1 MMEKIKTLLPIALL
15 GLITSCAA
23 QTNTIEVQDGSIVE
37 QENTVE
43 YFNKVDLAGGGELFI
58 SQSPET
64 TLKIVGSSTCLSLVN
79 AEVDSETLVIKQENN
94 NLKDC
99 QLKYYVRTPE
109 LVSIQ
114 QGGGGNVKVNAGF
127 DVADSFRYVLN
138 GGGNVDMKALKVNLF
153 SATINGGGTML
164 LNVDKQLK
172 AEINGGGTIGYQGNP
187 EVLSNI
193 SAGGGSINKISQ

>member
-1 MMEKIKTLLPIALL
+1 MEKIKTLLPITLL

-23 QTNTIEVQDGSIVE
+23 QTNSIQAQDSSIVD
-37 QENTVE
+37 QENTLE
-43 YFNKVDLAGGGELFI
+43 YFDKVNLTGGGDLLI
-58 SQSPET
+58 THSPVT

-79 AEVDSETLVIKQENN
+79 AEVNSETLVIKRENN
-94 NLKDC
+94 NLQDC
-99 QLKYYVRTPE
+99 HLKYYVSTPE

-127 DVADSFRYVLN
+127 DVVDSFRYVLN
-138 GGGNVDMKALKVNLF
+138 GGGNVDMRALKVNSF

-164 LNVDKQLK
+164 LNVDRQLK

-187 EVLSNI
+187 EVISNL